1 MIAATQ
7 FSVNRARSS
16 TPGKRYRIVAPTV
29 NGMSHRYSLARRPAR
44 QLELQTRRLP
54 LLKKWLSYRERKVLG
69 RALKPDEVGYFA
81 ELARRIAGILQLIAN
96 K

>member
-29 NGMSHRYSLARRPAR
+29 NGMSDRYSQAQRSRCD
-44 QLELQTRRLP
+44 LELQTPRLSGAQEVAVVSRTACTRTAVEP
-54 LLKKWLSYRERKVLG
+54 MEVL
-69 RALKPDEVGYFA
+69 Y
-81 ELARRIAGILQLIAN
+81 
-96 K
+96 